1 MSEYQ
6 RGYNAG
12 LMAILKLITSNSQR
26 MPYQGEP
33 QRSVRALLADD
44 EPPTTTYEA
53 GRRAAIND
61 FLWTCPA
68 FTDGWFLWLMV
79 S

>member
-12 LMAILKLITSNSQR
+12 LMAILKLISRDSRLAQ
-26 MPYQGEP
+26 YQGEP
-33 QRSVRALLADD
+33 ERSVRALLADD
-44 EPPTTTYEA
+44 KPPTTTYEA

-61 FLWTCPA
+61 FLSA
-68 FTDGWFLWLMV
+68 
-79 S
+79 

>member
-12 LMAILKLITSNSQR
+12 LMAILKVITGNPRWIQ
-26 MPYQGEP
+26 YQGEP
-33 QRSVRALLADD
+33 EQSVRALLADN

-53 GRRAAIND
+53 GRRAAIED
-61 FLWTCPA
+61 FLSA
-68 FTDGWFLWLMV
+68 
-79 S
+79 